1 MLILAGMLLNLFIA
15 ALCLKEKSQT
25 KEEKKNSEPDS
36 IREIFNLPVILYCI
50 AMLLNFSGKTAQF
63 PFFVPYAES
72 IGLSGYEPATIVLLI
87 NVVDIFSRPVGGQLG
102 SSKAVQER
110 IK

>member
-15 ALCLKEKSQT
+15 ALCLKEKHQS

-36 IREIFNLPVILYCI
+36 IREIFSFSVILYCI

-63 PFFVPYAES
+63 PFFVPFAES

-87 NVVDIFSRPVGGQLG
+87 NVVDIFARPIGGQIA
-102 SSKAVQER
+102 SFKFVQE
-110 IK
+110 